1 MPLELREEISEADEW
16 ANEKRRQYCSEEM
29 AVHST
34 LRNTTEGEARMMA
47 DRTLALCDVIEHPP
61 RGKEESD

>member
-1 MPLELREEISEADEW
+1 
-16 ANEKRRQYCSEEM
+16 
-29 AVHST
+29 
-34 LRNTTEGEARMMA
+34 MMA